1 MMNFSEV
8 LRLIPGKD
16 GQISRSTVDSSRLT
30 QSTDQ
35 LNTDLASYLTTMM
48 NFRENY
54 GQIFSSRDSSVNS
67 ETPATTTASAW
78 PNMSAQGFNMDMANS
93 SLWDDKMESPPA
105 WSSEKVESPLWDTDV
120 KDPSCTWDLDLSH
133 QLAAKLLM
141 IDDQPSQV
149 VDQQIFGQNSFTY
162 AQDMSMVN
170 TTANPRF
177 KTEICRNF
185 KEKGT
190 CLYGDL
196 CQFAHGKH
204 ELRRDVARHAKY
216 KTKLCQKYWI
226 AGYCAY
232 GPRCNFIHQEIE
244 REAAMRLL
252 AMSGAE
258 ARGGAVYRALRPLIR
273 PGSSQAA
280 ESGGSSDSE
289 DQTRGAE
296 GVAPRGPPNLLDYYS
311 EPPRALEVSEVT
323 GLLPANFGLFTDFPP
338 AYARRGRG
346 AIGSERGGARE
357 SWSSASGSPSTFAQS
372 DTFGGSWRGYQ

>member
-1 MMNFSEV
+1 MTPF
-8 LRLIPGKD
+8 LRLDPIFPPLAASLREQASWPESK
-16 GQISRSTVDSSRLT
+16 VLPSSAV
-30 QSTDQ
+30 SASSASSYWEEE
-35 LNTDLASYLTTMM
+35 LAS
-48 NFRENY
+48 
-54 GQIFSSRDSSVNS
+54 
-67 ETPATTTASAW
+67 
-78 PNMSAQGFNMDMANS
+78 
-93 SLWDDKMESPPA
+93 K
-105 WSSEKVESPLWDTDV
+105 
-120 KDPSCTWDLDLSH
+120 
-133 QLAAKLLM
+133 LAAKLLLLEGAQEAPQRRASETEFWG
-141 IDDQPSQV
+141 DDYL
-149 VDQQIFGQNSFTY
+149 NSTSGY
-162 AQDMSMVN
+162 RS
-170 TTANPRF
+170 ANPRF
-177 KTEICRNF
+177 KTEVCRNF

-296 GVAPRGPPNLLDYYS
+296 GVAPRGPPHLLDYYS

-357 SWSSASGSPSTFAQS
+357 SWSSASGSPSTFALP